1 MSKNGLAC
9 IYIKYKEVTMV
20 FGNIDNLK
28 EYSLKI
34 KLKNVL
40 NMLKNMTYCNMKKV
54 AMK

>member
-28 EYSLKI
+28 EYSFLED
-34 KLKNVL
+34 
-40 NMLKNMTYCNMKKV
+40 KV
-54 AMK
+54 TKCFEYAKEHDLLQYE